1 MPKILVHTEVM
12 GPEFSELVLHELDF
26 QYSREEV
33 TLAIAP
39 AALPVGIVL
48 MRNSDGEYTPLT
60 EVEEGTEGNKTKT
73 LGGDPLAV
81 LIKAAPASTATQTG
95 LVIRRAAIVNGA
107 ALKFDA
113 GVTTKKDD
121 AKLALC
127 DLGIVVKE

>member
-33 TLAIAP
+33 RLAIAP

-60 EVEEGTEGNKTKT
+60 EVEEGTEGNKT

-121 AKLALC
+121 AKLALS

>member
-1 MPKILVHTEVM
+1 MSKIYVNTVEM

-33 TLAIAP
+33 TLAIAS
-39 AALPVGIVL
+39 AALPAGTVL
-48 MRNSDGEYTPLT
+48 MRNGDGEYTPMT
-60 EVEEGTEGNKTKT
+60 EVEEGTEGNKTKK

-81 LIKAAPASTATQTG
+81 LIKAAPASTATQSG
-95 LVIRRAAIVNGA
+95 LVIRRAAIVSGM

-113 GVTTKKDD
+113 SVTTKTDD

>member
-1 MPKILVHTEVM
+1 
-12 GPEFSELVLHELDF
+12 
-26 QYSREEV
+26 
-33 TLAIAP
+33 
-39 AALPVGIVL
+39 

-60 EVEEGTEGNKTKT
+60 EVEEGTEGNKT

-121 AKLALC
+121 AKLALS

>member
-1 MPKILVHTEVM
+1 MSKIYVNTVEM

-33 TLAIAP
+33 TLAIAS
-39 AALPVGIVL
+39 AALPAGTVL

-60 EVEEGTEGNKTKT
+60 EVEEGTEGNKTQK
-73 LGGDPLAV
+73 LGGEPLAV
-81 LIKAAPASTATQTG
+81 LIKAAPSSTAAQPG

-113 GVTTKKDD
+113 SVTAKKDD